1 MQIIA
6 LKKTGKDV
14 HIVFESGEELV
25 LRYELYV
32 KNGLRKGDNLDDDKI
47 DLINRE
53 NKIFLA
59 KERAFNILSKRNN
72 STGEIKRKLIQ
83 RKFDKD
89 TAESVVNELAASG
102 FLNDEQFAKE
112 YVEEKLKLN
121 AVGLNKICS
130 ELYSKG
136 INKGIIESV
145 LSEKSDA
152 DEYENAIKLAAKK
165 MKSSVIKNVEAK
177 KQKQKLYS
185 FLLSKGFDY
194 STIDMVIKKIFT
206 GEEE

>member
-14 HIVFESGEELV
+14 HIIFETGEELV
-25 LRYELYV
+25 IRYDLFV
-32 KNGLRKGDNLDDDKI
+32 KNGLRKDDNLDDDKI
-47 DLINRE
+47 ELINRE

-83 RKFDKD
+83 RKFNKD
-89 TAESVVNELAASG
+89 IAELAVKDLTASG

-112 YVEEKLKLN
+112 YLEEKLKLN
-121 AVGLNKICS
+121 AVGLNKIRN

-136 INKGIIESV
+136 VSKGIIESV
-145 LSEKSDA
+145 IAEKSNT
-152 DEYENAIKLAAKK
+152 DESENALKIALKK
-165 MKSSVIKNVEAK
+165 MNSSVIKNADERK
-177 KQKQKLYS
+177 RKQKLYT
-185 FLLSKGFDY
+185 FLFSKGFDHT
-194 STIDMVIKKIFT
+194 TIDMVIKKIFT

>member
-14 HIVFESGEELV
+14 HIIFETGEELV
-25 LRYELYV
+25 IRYDLFV
-32 KNGLRKGDNLDDDKI
+32 KNGLRKDDNLDDDKI
-47 DLINRE
+47 ELINRE

-89 TAESVVNELAASG
+89 TTESVVNELVASG

-112 YVEEKLKLN
+112 YAEEKLKLN
-121 AVGLNKICS
+121 AVGLNKIRS

-136 INKGIIESV
+136 INKAIIESV

-165 MKSSVIKNVEAK
+165 MNSSVIKNAEAK

-185 FLLSKGFDY
+185 FLLSKGFDHT
-194 STIDMVIKKIFT
+194 TIDMVIKKIFT